1 MNELA
6 ERAERELTELVRRY
20 AAAEAEVVRAFFS
33 TPRTN
38 EEYLDVVLR
47 QAGREAHTAL
57 QMTRALRMLDE
68 MERTIDRHALRE
80 QMERQADEIKHY
92 TILADIAE
100 ELARRKLSREELLKY
115 WVFAVYDPLLPRE
128 RMYNPYLPEANA
140 ALDFNKRLIDE
151 FGWERGRPLTRLAEG
166 GGGGA
171 FIEAMHHRADE
182 FQNRFADAMGEI
194 YADEV
199 GHGPQQ
205 IHLYAHARITSEE
218 QIEED
223 KRWLTEFL
231 QHHLRVRNEIFC
243 SALSAERMEAID
255 RGDVEL
261 GAVTVPIP
269 SSSLS
274 GNEMPALTRPEAED
288 FLYEEA

>member
-6 ERAERELTELVRRY
+6 ERAERELTELVTRY
-20 AAAEAEVVRAFFS
+20 AAAEAEVVRTFFAS
-33 TPRTN
+33 PRSD

-68 MERTIDRHALRE
+68 MERTVSRHALRD

-92 TILADIAE
+92 TLLADLAE
-100 ELARRKLSREELLKY
+100 ELAGRKLSREELLKY
-115 WVFAVYDPLLPRE
+115 WVFAVYDPMLPRE
-128 RMYNPYLPEANA
+128 RMYNPNLPEANA
-140 ALDFNKRLIDE
+140 ALDFNKRLIEE

-171 FIEAMHHRADE
+171 FVEAMHHRADA
-182 FQNRFADAMGEI
+182 FQERFADTMAEI

-205 IHLYAHARITSEE
+205 IHDYAHSRIASAE
-218 QIEED
+218 QLED
-223 KRWLTEFL
+223 EKRWLTEFL
-231 QHHLRVRNEIFC
+231 QHHLRVRNEIFRNVMT
-243 SALSAERMEAID
+243 SERMAAID
-255 RGDVEL
+255 RGDVVPE
-261 GAVTVPIP
+261 TVSVP
-269 SSSLS
+269 S
-274 GNEMPALTRPEAED
+274 AR
-288 FLYEEA
+288 